1 MESEYNQEF
10 PTEHI
15 TPELLDQARL
25 QFIGTIQQVPPI
37 FSAKQI
43 DGKRAYD
50 LARAGKAVELKANTV
65 EISSFEISTERFPEV
80 DFTVSCS
87 KGTYI
92 RSIASDFGKALQS
105 GGTLISLRR
114 TMSGGLSIE
123 NAKSV
128 EEWIE
133 VIRGTSEITT

>member
-1 MESEYNQEF
+1 M
-10 PTEHI
+10 
-15 TPELLDQARL
+15 
-25 QFIGTIQQVPPI
+25 
-37 FSAKQI
+37 
-43 DGKRAYD
+43 
-50 LARAGKAVELKANTV
+50 ARAGKAVELKANTI

-80 DFTVSCS
+80 DFIVSCS

-128 EEWIE
+128 DEWIE